1 MEVVAPVCSLQ
12 NPGALGGQRL
22 SRACVC
28 VLSRVCV
35 CACMRVCVCVCVCVC
50 MYSCVNDV
58 TDP

>member
-12 NPGALGGQRL
+12 NPGAWGGQRL

-35 CACMRVCVCVCVCVC
+35 CACMRVCVCVCVCVYVC
-50 MYSCVNDV
+50 ILVLM
-58 TDP
+58 T